1 MKPRKRAEG
10 TFECDENIPSGNGGD
25 GVEQKGGKLVE
36 LDAFPDQG
44 FIHNVERPV
53 VEAIEVGIEKSICLY
68 AGCGGVPI
76 VVISILSVFNKADAR
91 YIYIY
96 IRRGAT
102 HPVVDVCGEKSG
114 SSVTLGV
121 VVVVFS
127 SVARRLATGSAA
139 SRSAG
144 CLFVGGSATESSC
157 VVDPG
162 EDDGCS
168 LSAFFSFSLA
178 SNPSTLF
185 KRASKTSVFGPR
197 FFGTASIK
205 DQ

>member
-1 MKPRKRAEG
+1 MPM
-10 TFECDENIPSGNGGD
+10 
-25 GVEQKGGKLVE
+25 
-36 LDAFPDQG
+36 
-44 FIHNVERPV
+44 H
-53 VEAIEVGIEKSICLY
+53 
-68 AGCGGVPI
+68 
-76 VVISILSVFNKADAR
+76 
-91 YIYIY
+91 
-96 IRRGAT
+96 IRRGET

-114 SSVTLGV
+114 NSVTLGV
-121 VVVVFS
+121 VIAIVFS
-127 SVARRLATGSAA
+127 SVARRLATGSMA

-144 CLFVGGSATESSC
+144 CLFVDASAAGGSC
-157 VVDPG
+157 VVNTD